1 MRKVLSRLLFVADAC
16 CAPAR
21 IRIARP
27 GLTLILLALL
37 PACNIQPAAQGVYIL
52 GIMAAIREQPGATPT
67 PPREPARMS
76 FPHISFPTLAAT
88 PTPTPRPAPLEW
100 YDYPILPLVS
110 ARARAI
116 YELGLMLG
124 NNPLAFSVI
133 GDCEAIP
140 SRFLGTFDSNPPTYR
155 LGEYAYLQPTI
166 ERFAGNFNR
175 ISRAAHDSFTTSSIL
190 SPLWAHPGFCASD
203 ESPLTCELRINRPAI
218 AFVVIGTMD
227 YLNPPRFEPQLRI
240 ILDTLIEHGTVP
252 ILYLKPSNWEG
263 NWTINQ
269 TTARLAYEY
278 DVPLWN
284 LWRAVQPLPAHG
296 LQPDGLHLSW
306 WYNYFDDP
314 YAMRYGF
321 PWRNLTALQSLD
333 IVYAGLTE
341 SQSLNPDGSPAVD
354 SSG

>member
-1 MRKVLSRLLFVADAC
+1 MIKGLSRQPHTAKASF
-16 CAPAR
+16 APTR
-21 IRIARP
+21 VRIAGP
-27 GLTLILLALL
+27 GLVLILMALL
-37 PACNIQPAAQGVYIL
+37 SACRSSPAVQGVYVI
-52 GIMAAIREQPGATPT
+52 GMMAAIREQPAAATSQ
-67 PPREPARMS
+67 PRDPARMN
-76 FPHISFPTLAAT
+76 FPHLHFPTAA
-88 PTPTPRPAPLEW
+88 PPPSPTPRPAPLEW
-100 YDYPILPLVS
+100 YDYPVLPMVS
-110 ARARAI
+110 DRARAVF
-116 YELGLMLG
+116 ELGLTRG
-124 NNPLAFSVI
+124 NNPVAFSVI

-175 ISRAAHDSFTTSSIL
+175 ISRAAHDSFTTSSVL
-190 SPLWAHPGFCASD
+190 SPLWAHPGYCTSG
-203 ESPLTCELRINRPAI
+203 ESPLECELRINRPGI
-218 AFVVIGTMD
+218 AFVVVGTMD

-240 ILDTLIEHGTVP
+240 ILDTLIENGTVP

-269 TTARLAYEY
+269 ITARLAYEY

-296 LQPDGLHLSW
+296 LQPDGLHLSF

-333 IVYAGLTE
+333 IVYSGLTE
-341 SQSLNPDGSPAVD
+341 SESLNTDGSSAVD